1 MLNSTPSKKTCNKCG
16 QGDPVV
22 TFRTRELNGA
32 PYELKTCVSCERDDQ
47 RIRSSKPQ
55 TAMDV
60 IREKAPRMEFVRR
73 EADKENDKLKK
84 LLAEQSA
91 ELQTLKK
98 IFPTAPNQIVP
109 ATDVS
114 GRAIA
119 CMVASDWH
127 VEEPVE
133 KDKVHGINEYNL
145 EIARSRAHN
154 FFRNGLRLTNIY
166 SASSDIDTIYLMV
179 LGDTFSNWI
188 HEELAETNL
197 LSPTDAAN
205 FALGLLIDGINFLL
219 ENSNYKL
226 IIDCIPGNH
235 GRMTKRMRIH
245 NATETSLETFMYAQ
259 LARVFTSE
267 SRVEFR
273 VANSK
278 MLYRKF
284 FDYNIRL
291 IHGDDIMYGGGIGG
305 ITIPIR
311 KKLAAWDKAIKADL
325 TVMGHFH
332 QFMDG
337 GDFLVNGS
345 LIGYNTFAQS
355 IGASPE
361 EARQAFFIIHER
373 NGGCKTSVSPIWLD

>member
-1 MLNSTPSKKTCNKCG
+1 MSSLTDSSPKSNHVCKSCG
-16 QGDPVV
+16 QGEPVV
-22 TFRTRELNGA
+22 DFRVLPNGYKLNKCKPCYKDDRNKQPVGDKPKTFR
-32 PYELKTCVSCERDDQ
+32 ER
-47 RIRSSKPQ
+47 
-55 TAMDV
+55 
-60 IREKAPRMEFVRR
+60 APRMEYVRR
-73 EADKENDKLKK
+73 SQDKEVENLKK
-84 LLAEQSA
+84 VIAEKDRELELLS
-91 ELQTLKK
+91 KV
-98 IFPTAPNQIVP
+98 FPTAPNYIQP
-109 ATDVS
+109 ATEIQGKAV
-114 GRAIA
+114 A

-133 KDKVHGINEYNL
+133 KEKVHGLNEYNL
-145 EIARSRAHN
+145 EVAKARAHS
-154 FFRNGLRLTNIY
+154 FFRNGLRLTNIH
-166 SASSDIDTIYLMV
+166 SASSSIDTIYLMI
-179 LGDTFSNWI
+179 LGDLISNWI

-219 ENSNYKL
+219 ENSTYKL
-226 IIDCIPGNH
+226 VIDCIPGNH

-245 NATETSLETFMYAQ
+245 NATETSLETFMYKQ
-259 LARVFTSE
+259 LARTFSDE
-267 SRVEFR
+267 ARVEFR
-273 VANSK
+273 IANSK

-291 IHGDDIMYGGGIGG
+291 IHGDDIQYGGGIGG

-332 QFMDG
+332 QLIDG

-345 LIGYNTFAQS
+345 LIGYNSFAQS

-361 EARQAFFIIHER
+361 EARQAFFVIHER
-373 NGGCKTSVSPIWLD
+373 KGGCKTSVSPIWLD